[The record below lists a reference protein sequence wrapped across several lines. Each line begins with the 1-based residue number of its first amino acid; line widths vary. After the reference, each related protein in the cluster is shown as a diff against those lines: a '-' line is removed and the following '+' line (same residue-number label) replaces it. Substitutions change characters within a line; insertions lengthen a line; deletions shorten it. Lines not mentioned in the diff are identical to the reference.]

1 MTIIINL
8 VSLAFL
14 VFGIYF
20 SSLATQV
27 RKGSTVYHRATMGSC
42 LAFLASMSLLFIG
55 PMALPLG
62 MLVFPAIIGVTA
74 VGWAIVYFDK
84 IVGR

>member
-1 MTIIINL
+1 
-8 VSLAFL
+8 
-14 VFGIYF
+14 
-20 SSLATQV
+20 
-27 RKGSTVYHRATMGSC
+27 MGSC